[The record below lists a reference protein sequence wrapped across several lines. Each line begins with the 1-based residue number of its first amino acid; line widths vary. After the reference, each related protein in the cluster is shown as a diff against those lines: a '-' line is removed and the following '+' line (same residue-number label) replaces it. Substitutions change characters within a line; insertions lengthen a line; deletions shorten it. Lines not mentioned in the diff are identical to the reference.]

1 MREAIFKDGVTTK
14 SSATGARR
22 GLGLALVRQVV
33 SGRGGM
39 ISVGHDSGAVFTA
52 VLPKCVAMPG
62 DATSEIAEDRTPE
75 AGQNATPDSVETG
88 DRPGTSAVSS

>member
-1 MREAIFKDGVTTK
+1 
-14 SSATGARR
+14 
-22 GLGLALVRQVV
+22 
-33 SGRGGM
+33 M

-62 DATSEIAEDRTPE
+62 DATSEIAEVQTPE

-88 DRPGTSAVSS
+88 NRHGKSAVSS